1 MYSVKIFLALAIILD
16 WDLMFLYSSH
26 ASQNSKF
33 SSLNSV
39 HRKERKAATPSEQ
52 G

>member
-1 MYSVKIFLALAIILD
+1 MKSIYIFFALADRFGSLHERN
-16 WDLMFLYSSH
+16 SSQ

-39 HRKERKAATPSEQ
+39 RRKARNKA
-52 G
+52 